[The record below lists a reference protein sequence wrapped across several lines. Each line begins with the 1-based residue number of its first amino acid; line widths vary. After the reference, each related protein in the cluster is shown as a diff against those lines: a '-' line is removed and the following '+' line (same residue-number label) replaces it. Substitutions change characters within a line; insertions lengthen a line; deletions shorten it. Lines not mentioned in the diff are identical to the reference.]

1 MNKLGPVDQTATHLW
16 FGFGALLMSALLWLR
31 QFFFWL
37 PHPIGMIMLVNPL
50 MKVYWFSIFLG
61 WLAKTLVTKYGRKEA
76 YEKARNLFVGLIAGE
91 LAIVALAML
100 VSYLMGTQI
109 RIDFNR

>member
-1 MNKLGPVDQTATHLW
+1 MSCDRLSRV
-16 FGFGALLMSALLWLR
+16 ALFTS
-31 QFFFWL
+31 
-37 PHPIGMIMLVNPL
+37 PEPE
-50 MKVYWFSIFLG
+50 VYWFSIFLG
-61 WLAKTLVTKYGRKEA
+61 WLSKTLVTKYGRKEA